1 MLTTHTRHAKEKMSC
16 RSIPKHHLKM
26 QITVIF
32 HTASWQGRVCL
43 HVQQC
48 THNPHPQHCWVPKHH
63 KIPHSSIPHCP
74 GTWHLTGLCPHPP
87 TTPFLARAIPLG
99 SFLPASSKFIL
110 TLQVH
115 LDSPPISCHMLFSPF
130 IHDSPDHHI
139 LSSPQPWGQHRC
151 KQQVLHTWLI
161 NEGIND
167 NLLLGSMAY
176 IPHISKS

>member
-1 MLTTHTRHAKEKMSC
+1 MSATGLYVHAWTPTHTSEQYANIHTHMLTKHIRHAKEKMSC

-32 HTASWQGRVCL
+32 HTPSWQGRVCL

-48 THNPHPQHCWVPKHH
+48 THNPHPQLCWVPKHH
-63 KIPHSSIPHCP
+63 KIPHSSTPRCP
-74 GTWHLTGLCPHPP
+74 GTWHLTGLCPHSP

-115 LDSPPISCHMLFSPF
+115 LDSPHF
-130 IHDSPDHHI
+130 
-139 LSSPQPWGQHRC
+139 LSYA
-151 KQQVLHTWLI
+151 L
-161 NEGIND
+161 
-167 NLLLGSMAY
+167 
-176 IPHISKS
+176 

>member
-115 LDSPPISCHMLFSPF
+115 LDSPPFLVICSLALLFM
-130 IHDSPDHHI
+130 I
-139 LSSPQPWGQHRC
+139 LLTTIFYHLHNPGASTDANSRC
-151 KQQVLHTWLI
+151 STH
-161 NEGIND
+161 G
-167 NLLLGSMAY
+167 
-176 IPHISKS
+176 